1 MPTITGRSNTGL
13 FGAMLTVGRS
23 CLGCMVSSRLAGV
36 LHGGAA
42 SVEFNTPTATVA
54 KRPLGGLQPAIGA
67 MRCQPGVHCGSATPE
82 KRTEIAAPVRIRRE
96 RAREDAMT
104 IAAERRRWPVEG
116 LTRVPYWVYSDRDV
130 YADEQARIF
139 RGPTWHF

>member
-1 MPTITGRSNTGL
+1 
-13 FGAMLTVGRS
+13 
-23 CLGCMVSSRLAGV
+23 
-36 LHGGAA
+36 
-42 SVEFNTPTATVA
+42 
-54 KRPLGGLQPAIGA
+54 
-67 MRCQPGVHCGSATPE
+67 MRCQPGVHCGSARPE

-139 RGPTWHF
+139 RGPTWHFLCLEAELPNPTNHCGPSPALLPAPVSADQNASRLAFEHR